1 MSRAKVKMK
10 KAKTLPHKEFK
21 ARALAR
27 PEVKAE
33 YDQLE
38 EEFAFLDEI
47 LKVRTAT
54 GLTQAQIVERD
65 YPIC

>member
-1 MSRAKVKMK
+1 MK
-10 KAKTLPHKEFK
+10 KAKMLTHKEFK

-47 LKVRTAT
+47 LKARTAT
-54 GLTQAQIVERD
+54 GL
-65 YPIC
+65 

>member
-1 MSRAKVKMK
+1 MLA
-10 KAKTLPHKEFK
+10 HEEFK

-27 PEVKAE
+27 PDVKAE
-33 YDQLE
+33 YDRLE

-47 LKVRTAT
+47 LKARTAT